1 MQEEQPHLVEKI
13 SKIERLKVRTQY
25 FAIQLALLIGVWLL
39 VSFVLDVSWGPLNE
53 FAARGGNMTAR
64 EEAGAMEGEMA
75 AYSASK
81 RL

>member
-39 VSFVLDVSWGPLNE
+39 VSFVLDVSWGE
-53 FAARGGNMTAR
+53 GGEYDRQGRGGGDGGR
-64 EEAGAMEGEMA
+64 DGGLFG
-75 AYSASK
+75 K
-81 RL
+81 

>member
-53 FAARGGNMTAR
+53 VDSIPPHTLKLYTDAESVF
-64 EEAGAMEGEMA
+64 
-75 AYSASK
+75 
-81 RL
+81 